1 MRRQTRRGYP
11 QLLGNRETYQLRDWT
26 RSTGD
31 IAVTEEQ
38 SFSASQSGA
47 LAVSGESA
55 FTGKGTAT
63 LAAAQSFS
71 VEQSAT
77 FSARGAGAVTGSF
90 AASFTA
96 TANAWITGT
105 LSVTDWESTFD
116 TESTVPSFTAYGAG
130 YVTLSQTAPIF
141 NARGAG
147 ATTDDLVL
155 SVSSFAG
162 TGLSGAVTYAFEIE
176 QSQAFAAYGA
186 GSVNA
191 EQDATSFT
199 SIALTGGVARLIA
212 EQSASFSG
220 TGDVIAALGTMAVTQ
235 PAMVANYGVMLVEQA
250 QAFSGGSVVAQNN
263 LVAYSMNIKT
273 AETTTYSN
281 FAFKFII
288 RLGHEYYG
296 VKADGLYQLGGLTDD
311 GTNIDA
317 RFKTAE
323 TDFGS
328 TQLKR
333 VPFVYLD
340 SDTDTTISS
349 IADGVANTAIASA
362 HNGRRTHLARGP
374 KGRFWQME
382 VSNVNG
388 SELKVGALEMMADV
402 LSRKV

>member
-38 SFSASQSGA
+38 SFSASQSGF
-47 LAVSGESA
+47 LAVTAESA
-55 FTGKGTAT
+55 FVGEGVAIPAT
-63 LAAAQSFS
+63 QESFS
-71 VEQSAT
+71 VEQTASFT
-77 FSARGAGAVTGSF
+77 GRGGGAVTGSF
-90 AASFTA
+90 SASFTGTA
-96 TANAWITGT
+96 TSYVSGT
-105 LSVTDWESTFD
+105 LAVTDWASTFD
-116 TESTVPSFTAYGAG
+116 TDSTAPSFTGYGAG
-130 YVTLSQTAPIF
+130 YVALSQSAPMFTAH
-141 NARGAG
+141 GAG
-147 ATTDDLVL
+147 ATIDDLVL
-155 SVSSFAG
+155 NVSSFSGTSLAG
-162 TGLSGAVTYAFEIE
+162 TTSHVFEVE
-176 QSQAFAAYGA
+176 QSQGFSAYGA
-186 GSVNA
+186 GSISA
-191 EQDATSFT
+191 EQTVSFT

-220 TGDVIAALGTMAVTQ
+220 TGDVIAALGTIAVTQ
-235 PAMVANYGVMLVEQA
+235 PAMVANYGAMVVEQA

-273 AETTTYSN
+273 AETTTYNN

-362 HNGRRTHLARGP
+362 FNGRRTHLARGP

-382 VSNVNG
+382 IANVNG